1 MLRHNL
7 LLIYR
12 NFKRFKTTFII
23 NIVGLSV
30 AMASALL
37 IWLWMVDEWSFDRYH
52 VKNSRLFQVM
62 EKFTFDN
69 GIEITGH
76 TQPFLAEVLM
86 SEVPEIEY
94 AVTVTPPFFF
104 PAFTLTAD
112 SIHASGVGKYVDKD
126 FLDLFS
132 YELVEGNRK
141 GILSDKNSVL
151 LSERVARNLFPGS
164 RSVVGKSLDYQIFTL
179 TRSVTVTGVFKEVPR
194 NSSEQFDFIF
204 PFDAFRDI
212 MGWKNKTLDW
222 EGKAPFFTYV
232 TLREGTDIPTFAE
245 KFSGYLGAKTPNA
258 ANRLLFLKP
267 FSDSYLYGRYE
278 DGVATG
284 RIEYVKLF
292 GIIACFILIIACVN
306 FMNLSTARAGRRFI
320 EIGIHKAIG
329 ADRRTLICQHLGE
342 SILMS
347 LLALAIALL
356 IVDIL
361 LPQFNLITGKSLS
374 LNFDRHVVMSS
385 VLIALA
391 TGLFAGSY
399 PAFFLSGLNTVK
411 VLQGKF
417 RASGGALWVRRG
429 LAVFQFAL
437 SVIFIVGVLVVHK
450 QIQFV
455 QTKNLGYDRD
465 NVMYFGSSGRLAGN
479 PETFLNELRKIPGV
493 VNASSMLGNIISGPS
508 DTPGGGMPGTHSW
521 KGKDVVMNV
530 SQVNY
535 DLIETL
541 GIEIKSGRSFSR
553 FRGGTDGRQYIYN
566 EAAIEALGIDN
577 PVGTLLPDGGEIVGV
592 AKDFHFQSL
601 HESIQP
607 HCFMLAPEAAS
618 TILVKIQNAGTSQT
632 IGAIGN
638 LYKAFNAGFEFRYKF
653 LDDNYQALYASE
665 RKVEILSG
673 YFAALTI
680 VISCLGVFGLAAFT
694 AERRT
699 KEIGIRKVLGSNVF
713 GIVYL
718 LSIEFSKI
726 VLISI
731 IIAIPISYVLA
742 DRWLQ
747 SFAYRVDVE
756 WWLFA
761 GSALAAFVIVWL
773 TVGAQAFRAA
783 RLNPVSC
790 LRDE

>member
-104 PAFTLTAD
+104 PAFTLSAD

-245 KFSGYLGAKTPNA
+245 KFSGYLGTKTPNA

-417 RASGGALWVRRG
+417 RTSGGALWVRRG

-731 IIAIPISYVLA
+731 IIAIPMSYVLA